1 MKANKWRVDRKHQI
15 LNAYELPQVK
25 KLYKPSIDE
34 QIKYTDI
41 ALNSRVLLVGGS
53 GAGKTNAM
61 INYIIE
67 SSKPKD
73 GTFFEILLVYK
84 TDETLYQMLK
94 NEFKDRLITYKNIN
108 DVPEP
113 ESWPDMSIVD
123 PEDRIER
130 LIIFD
135 DFVADKNPKIIDKL
149 KRYCEFGRKKGL
161 TQFYLTQSYYETNS
175 FMRLQM
181 NYILLLNLPNVRNLK
196 MIISGFGLTIEPE
209 ELLKMITYAT
219 NKKFDFFKLNLN
231 ASCPLN
237 KKYSVGFLDY
247 FQFDESDSEI

>member
-1 MKANKWRVDRKHQI
+1 MKNNWKIDRKYKI
-15 LNAYELPQVK
+15 INAYELPEVK

-34 QIKYTDI
+34 QIEYTDI
-41 ALNSRVLLVGGS
+41 ALNSRTLVIGGS
-53 GAGKTNAM
+53 GTGKTNFI

-67 SSKPKD
+67 SSKPKK
-73 GTFFEILLVYK
+73 GTFYEVILVYK

-94 NEFKDRLITYKNIN
+94 EKFKDRLVTYKDIK

-113 ESWPDMSIVD
+113 ESWDDMSIKD

-130 LIIFD
+130 LLIFD

-161 TQFYLTQSYYETNS
+161 TQFYLTQSYYETNG

-181 NYILLLNLPNVRNLK
+181 NYIVLLNLPNVRNLK
-196 MIISGFGLTIEPE
+196 MIISSFGLTTDIQD
-209 ELLKMITYAT
+209 LLNMIKLAT
-219 NKKFDFFKLNLN
+219 SEKFDFFKLNLN
-231 ASCPLN
+231 ASCQLN
-237 KKYSVGFLDY
+237 KKYSVGFLD
-247 FQFDESDSEI
+247 FFEFLESG

>member
-1 MKANKWRVDRKHQI
+1 MTKQWKVDRKHKI
-15 LNAYELPQVK
+15 INAYEIPEVK
-25 KLYKPSIDE
+25 KMYKPSIDE
-34 QIKYTDI
+34 QIQYTDI

-53 GAGKTNAM
+53 GTGKTNAI
-61 INYIIE
+61 INYVIE
-67 SSKPKD
+67 SSKPKK
-73 GTFFEILLVYK
+73 GTFFEVILVYK
-84 TDETLYQMLK
+84 TDEQLYQFLK
-94 NEFKDRLITYKNIN
+94 DKFKERLVTYKDIK

-113 ESWPDMSIVD
+113 ESWADMSIVD

-135 DFVADKNPKIIDKL
+135 DFVADKNPKIIEKL

-196 MIISGFGLTIEPE
+196 MIISGFGLTLEVD

-219 NKKFDFFKLNLN
+219 KDKFDFFKLNLN
-231 ASCPLN
+231 ASCPIN
-237 KKYSVGFLDY
+237 KKYSVGFLD
-247 FQFDESDSEI
+247 FFEFDEDE